1 MIPTDRFLP
10 LAMQRRKEFQP
21 ECPVY
26 VHCSRRSMERESGA
40 VLLQVR
46 LFNCGEREIRTVF
59 LNVEG
64 LDVFG
69 KTCYRVCELPMTDC
83 AAKPRSIFGEEHM
96 FVLPRTEVERLR
108 VTVERVIFAD
118 GTRWRRLPT
127 HRLCT
132 PQEAGSVECACGFP
146 NPPLRERCMACGNV
160 LPSGPHIPL
169 EDVPY
174 TAAAAEKPAPILRSF
189 TPQLAPLADDEE
201 QAASETPRWERVLLC
216 IFGGAAILA
225 VIAFVTFCLTRFGG
239 ACF

>member
-26 VHCSRRSMERESGA
+26 VHCSRRSIERGNGA

-59 LNVEG
+59 LNAEG

-69 KTCYRVCELPMTDC
+69 RTCYRVCELPMTNC
-83 AAKPRSIFGEEHM
+83 AAKPRSVFGEEHM
-96 FVLPRTEVERLR
+96 FVLPRAEVEYLR

-160 LPSGPHIPL
+160 LPSGSRVPL
-169 EDVPY
+169 EDVRY
-174 TAAAAEKPAPILRSF
+174 TAAEKPAPILRSF
-189 TPQLAPLADDEE
+189 TPQLSPWAEE
-201 QAASETPRWERVLLC
+201 EGQAAAEMPIWERVLLC
-216 IFGGAAILA
+216 IFGGAALFA
-225 VIAFVTFCLTRFGG
+225 VIAFVFFCLTRYGG
-239 ACF
+239 ARF

>member
-10 LAMQRRKEFQP
+10 LAMQRRQEFQP

-26 VHCSRRSMERESGA
+26 VHCSRRSIERESGA
-40 VLLQVR
+40 VFLQVR
-46 LFNCGEREIRTVF
+46 LFHCGEREIRTVF

-64 LDVFG
+64 LDMFG
-69 KTCYRVCELPMTDC
+69 KTCYRICELPMTNC
-83 AAKPRSIFGEEHM
+83 AAKPQSIFGEEHM
-96 FVLPRTEVERLR
+96 FALPRTEVECLR

-160 LPSGPHIPL
+160 LSADPPQPL
-169 EDVPY
+169 
-174 TAAAAEKPAPILRSF
+174 TAAAEKPAPILRSF
-189 TPQLAPLADDEE
+189 TPEIASFAEEEE
-201 QAASETPRWERVLLC
+201 QDAWETPRWERVLLW

-225 VIAFVTFCLTRFGG
+225 VIAFVTFCLTQYGG
-239 ACF
+239 A